1 MANKKA
7 KPTKITKEM
16 TFAEVLTLFPD
27 TMPVFLEHSM
37 ACFGCPMAMSE
48 TVEQGAIAHGIDAKK
63 LIEELNKAI
72 KKGVKK

>member
-1 MANKKA
+1 MTNKKT

-16 TFAEVLTLFPD
+16 TFAEVLTLFPE

-48 TVEQGAIAHGIDAKK
+48 TVEQGAIAHGIDADH
-63 LIEELNKAI
+63 LIAELNKA
-72 KKGVKK
+72 VKKKEK

>member
-1 MANKKA
+1 MTNKKT

-16 TFAEVLTLFPD
+16 TFAEVLTLFPE

-48 TVEQGAIAHGIDAKK
+48 TVEQGAIAHGLNPDK
-63 LIEELNKAI
+63 LVAELNKAI
-72 KKGVKK
+72 GKGVKK